1 MSVLDASA
9 VLAFLQRED
18 GAHVV
23 REHLDAGAHIST
35 VNWSEVAQKTRAR
48 GANWPLA
55 AQVLLSFGLTVH
67 PATTDDADWAAARW
81 RSGEGLS
88 LGDRFCLALAARL
101 DLEAITADTAWGD
114 APGIRQIRDVGRRG
128 R

>member
-9 VLAFLQRED
+9 VLAFLQREP
-18 GAHVV
+18 GAEVV
-23 REHLDAGAHIST
+23 RAHLDAGAHISA

-55 AQVLLSFGLTVH
+55 AQALLSFRLTVH
-67 PATTDDADWAAARW
+67 PATIQDADVAAARW

-88 LGDRFCLALAARL
+88 LGDRFCLALAERL
-101 DLEAITADTAWGD
+101 GVDAITADNAWGD
-114 APGIRQIRDVGRRG
+114 GAGVQQIR
-128 R
+128 